1 MKKNYYIIVTIL
13 IFFSFASKSYAFIPD
28 SEKLSCF
35 MLEKTGQCSSYFSA
49 EYGTILH
56 FADKKP
62 VETDIDLYY
71 SCSGN
76 FRADTGSEYGSL
88 YLENISGKA
97 LTVSGDELI
106 SEEISGYFY
115 FKDILWLDDCK
126 NLLELLEKR
135 GCDLSSVRLDRK
147 DGNIFYVIGKI
158 DKDKKKD
165 QAELYVDKE
174 SFLPY
179 FYTVYKNGNLYSFR
193 YLDWL
198 KSGSLRYPG
207 IIEIYSGGV
216 ITRRIETDSFNA
228 SFEPESENFFSVDKN
243 LKIYKSDDSDIEE
256 NFEEKFDSIDKIF
269 Q

>member
-1 MKKNYYIIVTIL
+1 MKKKTFILTTTL
-13 IFFSFASKSYAFIPD
+13 IFFSFALKSYAFIPE
-28 SEKLSCF
+28 SEKLICF
-35 MLEKTGQCSSYFSA
+35 MLEKTDTCSSYFSA

-56 FADKKP
+56 FAEKKP
-62 VETDIDLYY
+62 VETDIELYY
-71 SCSGN
+71 SCSGD
-76 FRADTGSEYGSL
+76 FRADTGLKSGSL
-88 YLENISGKA
+88 YMETLSGKS

-126 NLLELLEKR
+126 NLAELLEKR
-135 GCDLSSVRLDRK
+135 GCLLSSVRLDRK
-147 DGNIFYVIGKI
+147 DGKIFYVIGEI

-179 FYTVYKNGNLYSFR
+179 FYNVSKNGKLYSFR

-207 IIEIYSGGV
+207 IIEIYSDGV
-216 ITRRIETDSFNA
+216 ITRRIETESFNS
-228 SFEPESENFFSVDKN
+228 SFEPGSENFFSVDKN
-243 LKIYKSDDSDIEE
+243 LKIYKTDESDIDE
-256 NFEEKFDSIDKIF
+256 NYEEKFDSIDKIF